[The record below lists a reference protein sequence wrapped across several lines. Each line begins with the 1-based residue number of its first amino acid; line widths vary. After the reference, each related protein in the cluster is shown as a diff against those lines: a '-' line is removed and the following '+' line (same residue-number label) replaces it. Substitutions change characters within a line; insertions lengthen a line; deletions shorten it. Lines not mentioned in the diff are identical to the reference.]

1 MLSVNLI
8 KTVVQFGSQM
18 GAGVITGSAVNAVV
32 NTETLKTIPR
42 ISVKIATFG
51 IAAAVGAAA
60 SKATENLID
69 EVVEGVDQFKAQLK
83 KPTE

>member
-1 MLSVNLI
+1 MIPVTLI

-18 GAGVITGSAVNAVV
+18 GAGIITTSAVNAVV

-42 ISVKIATFG
+42 ISVKIASFG
-51 IAAAVGAAA
+51 IAAAVGASA
-60 SKATENLID
+60 SKATEALID
-69 EVVEGVDQFKAQLK
+69 EVVDGVEQVKAQLK